1 MSKKTLA
8 LIPARGGSKGLS
20 RKNVKPLLGKPL
32 IAWTIEVAKK
42 SRYIDR
48 VVVSTEDN
56 EIAGIAKKHGAE
68 VPFMRPF
75 HLSTDEATTEDCV
88 IHALNWLR
96 DNEEY
101 RSDFVLLLEVTSPLR
116 AVEDIDSSIS
126 ILLAGENEIDA
137 VFGLTE
143 ATEHPFGMKIMDGK
157 NIIRNFINADKEY
170 TRRQDLPPVYRGNG
184 AVYLC
189 KTEVFL
195 NKKTFTPERTFG
207 YLMPKERS
215 VDINDEIDFKIAE
228 VLMKAK

>member
-56 EIAGIAKKHGAE
+56 EIGGIAKKHGAE
-68 VPFMRPF
+68 VPFMGAF

-157 NIIRNFINADKEY
+157 NIIRNF
-170 TRRQDLPPVYRGNG
+170 
-184 AVYLC
+184 
-189 KTEVFL
+189 
-195 NKKTFTPERTFG
+195 
-207 YLMPKERS
+207 
-215 VDINDEIDFKIAE
+215 
-228 VLMKAK
+228 

>member
-101 RSDFVLLLEVTSPLR
+101 RS
-116 AVEDIDSSIS
+116 EDIDSSIS